1 MAYLN
6 KNTKEKTLQEL
17 LENIPEEITK
27 KSLLPTNDVIFHCLF
42 GQVGNERITKD
53 LIEKIINKKVEKIE
67 LDLNLNLIREKYD
80 SKLGV
85 LDVRAKATD
94 GTNYNIEMQNSSS
107 ATLPERILSYWSR
120 LYSGDLKR
128 GNDYDVLAKTIA
140 IIIVNDTID
149 RFDLIKK
156 YHTKWNIREEDYKDI
171 ILTEDLEIHIIEL
184 PKYKEIRVKEENKNI
199 WLEFL
204 LEPQSKEVL
213 KAMEENNEI
222 KEAET
227 KWRKITA
234 DDRIR
239 DRALRLEIAELD
251 RNTELKHA
259 RKEGFIEGEKS
270 GKIEIAKKLLE
281 EKVDIEIIKKTTGL
295 TEEELKKLAIG
306 IDIC

>member
-6 KNTKEKTLQEL
+6 KNTKEKISQEL

-42 GQVGNERITKD
+42 GQVGNEKITKD
-53 LIEKIINKKVEKIE
+53 LIEKIINKKVAEIE

-85 LDVRAKATD
+85 LDVRAKAAD

-140 IIIVNDTID
+140 IIIVNDKID
-149 RFDLIKK
+149 RFELIKK

-184 PKYKEIRVKEENKNI
+184 PKYKKMRENKENKNI

-213 KAMEENNEI
+213 KAMAQNKEI
-222 KEAET
+222 KEAEA

-251 RNTELKHA
+251 RNTALKHA
-259 RKEGFIEGEKS
+259 REEGELVGEKNS
-270 GKIEIAKKLLE
+270 KLEIAKKMLE
-281 EKVDIEIIKKTTGL
+281 KEIDIAIIVETTGL
-295 TEEELKKLAIG
+295 TQEEIKNIK
-306 IDIC
+306 

>member
-6 KNTKEKTLQEL
+6 KNTKEKISQEF

-85 LDVRAKATD
+85 LDVRAKTAD
-94 GTNYNIEMQNSSS
+94 GINYNIEMQNSSS

-128 GNDYDVLAKTIA
+128 GNNYDVLSKTIA
-140 IIIVNDTID
+140 IIIVNDKID
-149 RFDLIKK
+149 RFELIKK

-184 PKYKEIRVKEENKNI
+184 PKYKEMRANKENQNI

-213 KAMEENNEI
+213 KAMADNKEI

-234 DDRIR
+234 DDIIR

-251 RNTELKHA
+251 KNTALKHA
-259 RKEGFIEGEKS
+259 REEGLAEGEKN
-270 GKIEIAKKLLE
+270 KQIEIARKLLAKE
-281 EKVDIEIIKKTTGL
+281 IDIAIIIETTGL
-295 TEEELKKLAIG
+295 SEEEIKELQ
-306 IDIC
+306 